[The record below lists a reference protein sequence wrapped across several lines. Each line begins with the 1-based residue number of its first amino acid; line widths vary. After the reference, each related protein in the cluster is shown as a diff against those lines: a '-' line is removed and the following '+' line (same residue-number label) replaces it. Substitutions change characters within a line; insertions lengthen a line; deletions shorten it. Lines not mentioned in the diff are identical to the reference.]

1 MSDIEPDEIETF
13 SVLKDAA
20 ATAIYGAEGA
30 NGVVLVTTKRGRV
43 EKAKISFKTE
53 HTISSP
59 TRLPEFVGS
68 ADYLDL
74 FNEALHNDGE
84 LPQFSD
90 DLIAHYR
97 NNDDPDLYPNT
108 NWIDKM
114 LRKNTFTHRYT
125 LNVRGGT
132 EKAKYFV
139 SAAYYNES
147 GIQKKGG
154 KPSFCTK
161 IISKKIT
168 MSAWR
173 E

>member
-68 ADYLDL
+68 ADYPTCSTKHSIMMG
-74 FNEALHNDGE
+74 N
-84 LPQFSD
+84 
-90 DLIAHYR
+90 YR
-97 NNDDPDLYPNT
+97 
-108 NWIDKM
+108 
-114 LRKNTFTHRYT
+114 
-125 LNVRGGT
+125 
-132 EKAKYFV
+132 
-139 SAAYYNES
+139 
-147 GIQKKGG
+147 
-154 KPSFCTK
+154 SFRMT
-161 IISKKIT
+161 
-168 MSAWR
+168 
-173 E
+173 